1 MGREKASDAGIYRL
15 SDNLAIVQSV
25 DFFTPIVDDPFLFG
39 QIAAANSL
47 SDLYAAGAKPLTAM
61 NILCFPVKELPA
73 AMAKEILRGGIE
85 KVHEAGAVLIGGHSI
100 EDKEPKY
107 GLSVTGVVDPSRFV
121 TNGGA
126 QPGDHLFLTKP
137 LGTGILATAYK
148 AGILT
153 DEEKLRFVEVMVA
166 LNRDASE
173 VMMEVGVSAAT
184 DVTGF
189 GLIGHALEMAQASGV
204 TMEIEASRV
213 PILREALK
221 YASQGFIPEG
231 DYANRKFCSKMIKI
245 EATAEGPR
253 LDMLFDAQTS
263 GGLLISLPQERS
275 DIFFQKLLE
284 RGIVEAAR
292 IGQVRQG
299 PSKVVIL

>member
-1 MGREKASDAGIYRL
+1 VGREKASDAGIYRL